1 MSCGIILGNIVTTKE
16 GPIPRWTYLSDKN
29 DRPLES
35 ATVIRIGTSSFFG
48 LFNDESVR
56 DV

>member
-1 MSCGIILGNIVTTKE
+1 MSCGTILGNIVITKKD
-16 GPIPRWTYLSDKN
+16 PIPRWTYLSDKN

-48 LFNDESVR
+48 LFNDESAR